1 MLLRCMQRHFRS
13 KVPPKVPPL
22 FGRDAFL
29 EREQWGI
36 PAADS
41 KSRRQKLL
49 CNICTSTSWVMSL
62 CVTYWMLLHRI
73 ALAWD
78 SKAEA
83 WSSGRDAAKAKALS
97 SGRDALLDRE
107 QNGIWAADSKSRW
120 QKLLWNT
127 CVFCQCWHCACP
139 VAQHFPKSVS
149 NMLSQDDVLVFVIIL
164 VSCGDSCY
172 FGFLFH
178 LEVWVLPHFL
188 RFVWESFN
196 INWFLCLHFCFSSN
210 SCPSEKL

>member
-1 MLLRCMQRHFRS
+1 LTETFCVLASERSGLRDAKVWICTQGFKGLEMLLRCMQRHFRS

-41 KSRRQKLL
+41 KSGRQKLL

-107 QNGIWAADSKSRW
+107 QNGI
-120 QKLLWNT
+120 
-127 CVFCQCWHCACP
+127 
-139 VAQHFPKSVS
+139 
-149 NMLSQDDVLVFVIIL
+149 
-164 VSCGDSCY
+164 
-172 FGFLFH
+172 
-178 LEVWVLPHFL
+178 
-188 RFVWESFN
+188 
-196 INWFLCLHFCFSSN
+196 
-210 SCPSEKL
+210 